1 MDSNQK
7 QNKQYLFDNPK
18 NVNRIL
24 YLLYACCTLLVV
36 LDFVIHRHVYHSW
49 ENLPLFYPIYGF
61 VGCVIL
67 VLIARWM
74 RTFLMR
80 PEDYYDNFYDDHHD
94 SSVDHHCDNNS
105 ENILENAA
113 NEHTHKG
120 ASEQAKNNKIGDHNV
135 DA

>member
-1 MDSNQK
+1 MDTNQK

-18 NVNRIL
+18 NINRIL
-24 YLLYACCTLLVV
+24 YLLYTCCTLLVV

-67 VLIARWM
+67 VLVARWM

-80 PEDYYDNFYDDHHD
+80 SEDYYDDPND
-94 SSVDHHCDNNS
+94 SLSDNNS
-105 ENILENAA
+105 EGNLEKTTDENT
-113 NEHTHKG
+113 HTG
-120 ASEQAKNNKIGDHNV
+120 ASNQTKNKKVGDHHV